1 METNKIFSSNVAFKG
16 WSTWSDWSDCDD
28 NGERLRTRKCLKTN
42 PDVDECQGNERD
54 TRACNPIMSNGSYK
68 MKLKTFHR
76 IRNLTDFF
84 SNFAEVIQ
92 TAGNTSIYLL
102 LFLIVML
109 ACSNVLIY
117 LHMKKRH
124 APRDIKSIGS
134 PCFDSF
140 PNQYSSLPTKE
151 DRPKIKRHSSF
162 SSNGLNGSNTN
173 GKLLSN
179 GHGTLT
185 KTNNVTGCHTPKV
198 LAKSFVEIDTAT
210 IKRNSHALNNSRP
223 LRTIEDDK
231 F

>member
-1 METNKIFSSNVAFKG
+1 M
-16 WSTWSDWSDCDD
+16 
-28 NGERLRTRKCLKTN
+28 
-42 PDVDECQGNERD
+42 
-54 TRACNPIMSNGSYK
+54 
-68 MKLKTFHR
+68 
-76 IRNLTDFF
+76 
-84 SNFAEVIQ
+84 
-92 TAGNTSIYLL
+92 L
-102 LFLIVML
+102 LFLIVLL

-124 APRDIKSIGS
+124 APRDIETIGS
-134 PCFDSF
+134 PYFDSF

-162 SSNGLNGSNTN
+162 STNGLAGNNAAA
-173 GKLLSN
+173 KLLTN

-198 LAKSFVEIDTAT
+198 LSKSFVEVDTAT

-223 LRTIEDDK
+223 LRAMEDDK